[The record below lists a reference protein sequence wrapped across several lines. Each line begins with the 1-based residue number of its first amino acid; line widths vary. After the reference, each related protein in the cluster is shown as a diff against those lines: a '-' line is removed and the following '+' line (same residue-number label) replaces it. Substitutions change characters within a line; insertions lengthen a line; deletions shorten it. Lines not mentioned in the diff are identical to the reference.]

1 MKKTWKFFQNL
12 GFRLF
17 GLILATQSWVMS
29 SSKGVQDSMVS
40 ESPSCEKD
48 LAKFFKIWFKEF
60 WQLSLATYSWVNWV
74 AKIACFAKIGLKPRQ
89 FFKTFQ
95 FPSHHVLFSFSS
107 PPLPLSKLPFS
118 IPKPS
123 FSSSIFTP
131 NPRKGMGFHSFL
143 LYFKFKVLFFMD
155 LIFVLRYCDMVEE
168 HGFFCCF
175 LWNWCMCFVEN
186 DGIMLVLHVFIT
198 CSCIIL
204 CFVLWCA
211 YYVVDKMSFYM
222 FLCVFLDSVEYK
234 I

>member
-1 MKKTWKFFQNL
+1 MKKTWKIFQNL

-168 HGFFCCF
+168 HGFFVVFDELMYVFCWEWWYNACF
-175 LWNWCMCFVEN
+175 TCFYYMLMHYTMFCVVMC
-186 DGIMLVLHVFIT
+186 
-198 CSCIIL
+198 IL
-204 CFVLWCA
+204 CCW
-211 YYVVDKMSFYM
+211 
-222 FLCVFLDSVEYK
+222 
-234 I
+234 